1 MSNGTSQLAL
11 DTIALS
17 KRISHWES
25 FDAKQR
31 RDIIEL
37 IRDAEELREAG
48 KISDELFYFAV
59 KAAISYLINR
69 EIETHFSDY
78 IVRRFYPKVREIVET
93 GAFYTRKC

>member
-1 MSNGTSQLAL
+1 MSNGASKLAGDTSILL
-11 DTIALS
+11 KS
-17 KRISHWES
+17 MSHLES

-59 KAAISYLINR
+59 KAAIFNLISR
-69 EIETHFSDY
+69 EIDTHFSDY
-78 IVRRFYPKVREIVET
+78 IVRRFYPKVWEIVET
-93 GAFYTRKC
+93 GVF